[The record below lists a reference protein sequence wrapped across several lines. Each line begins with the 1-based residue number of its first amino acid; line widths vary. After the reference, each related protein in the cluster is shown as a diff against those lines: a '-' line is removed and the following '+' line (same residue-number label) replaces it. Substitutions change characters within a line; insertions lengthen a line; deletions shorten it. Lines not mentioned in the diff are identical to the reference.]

1 MNNAIMLCDAAPA
14 APAPAAGGQPQQQ
27 SGFSMLIPMLLILAI
42 FYFMMIR
49 PQQRKEKERRKMIE
63 ELRAGAKVVF
73 AGGLMGTIQEA
84 TEKTFK
90 IEIAPGTVIEVAR
103 ACVQGLAADEKSEPK
118 K

>member
-1 MNNAIMLCDAAPA
+1 MNSALMLCDAAPA
-14 APAPAAGGQPQQQ
+14 AANAQPAGG
-27 SGFSMLIPMLLILAI
+27 GMGMLVPMLLILAI

-63 ELRAGAKVVF
+63 ELRAGAKIVF

-90 IEIAPGTVIEVAR
+90 VEIAPGTTIEIAR
-103 ACVQGLAADEKSEPK
+103 SCVSGVVTAEEPK

>member
-1 MNNAIMLCDAAPA
+1 MLCDAAPA
-14 APAPAAGGQPQQQ
+14 AANAQPAGGM
-27 SGFSMLIPMLLILAI
+27 GMLIPMLLILGI

-63 ELRAGAKVVF
+63 ELRAGAKIVF
-73 AGGLMGTIQEA
+73 AGGLIGTIQEA

-90 IEIAPGTVIEVAR
+90 VETASGAVIESLR
-103 ACVQGLAADEKSEPK
+103 SCVSGVVGEEEAK